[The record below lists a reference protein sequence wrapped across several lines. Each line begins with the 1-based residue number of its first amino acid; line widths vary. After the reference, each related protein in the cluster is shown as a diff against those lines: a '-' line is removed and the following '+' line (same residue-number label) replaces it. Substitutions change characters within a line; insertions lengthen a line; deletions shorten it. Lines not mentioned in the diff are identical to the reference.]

1 MGAVHAQGL
10 WGPEGSGPAPAG
22 ESPSYPAMGSR
33 ALRRAVSSV
42 RRRRPGFRNED
53 TLPPSVP
60 SLKGL
65 AAVTEGD
72 RLAHDRTERAGI
84 DTTCELGERQPV
96 RLDNEVDDALTGLD
110 DRHHT
115 VGEAGTDNL
124 IKQVATDEVKDKVDV
139 TSVLQPPAAV
149 DVHELLRPEVS
160 GGSGL
165 LGVAGV
171 QALARE
177 PPLAARI
184 GELLSALG
192 LGSHLSRMSLHIERM
207 REGRRGYG

>member
-1 MGAVHAQGL
+1 MDRLMSTQQPGDEFWRAAEVVCAQYGTTTAALVGRGRSPHVCAARQALYAVLAARGWGDVAIARAMGREHSTVHHGRRRACREQPEAIALALEALEPATYHRHMLAMRVPQLVHAAD
-10 WGPEGSGPAPAG
+10 APAILA
-22 ESPSYPAMGSR
+22 Y
-33 ALRRAVSSV
+33 LLH
-42 RRRRPGFRNED
+42 D
-53 TLPPSVP
+53 L
-60 SLKGL
+60 LGL
-65 AAVTEGD
+65 A
-72 RLAHDRTERAGI
+72 
-84 DTTCELGERQPV
+84 P
-96 RLDNEVDDALTGLD
+96 
-110 DRHHT
+110 
-115 VGEAGTDNL
+115 
-124 IKQVATDEVKDKVDV
+124 
-139 TSVLQPPAAV
+139 
-149 DVHELLRPEVS
+149 